1 MNRKGE
7 KQEEGNGH
15 GFGCVLFCFAL
26 RTVLASSISYC
37 FSLMKSFFYADE
49 KIWITFPWQK

>member
-15 GFGCVLFCFAL
+15 GFGFVLFCFAL

-37 FSLMKSFFYADE
+37 FSLMKSFFLC
-49 KIWITFPWQK
+49 